1 MKRIFGFVAVAAMV
15 MAASMAFAAV
25 QDFGDYTFDIPDGW
39 TGSMQSP
46 AENVEVVS
54 FIKNDNTAS
63 GSVTFSATGGAS
75 LDALAAE
82 WSKQL
87 GGSAPEVDADGDYA
101 FTFTAQG
108 ASVESKALVRGLTDD
123 IYMVVVMTTAD
134 PAAAQEMAGI
144 MGSFQLK

>member
-1 MKRIFGFVAVAAMV
+1 MKRIFGFVAVAVMV

>member
-25 QDFGDYTFDIPDGW
+25 QDFGDYTFDVPDGW

-63 GSVTFSATGGAS
+63 GSVTFSATGGAG

-87 GGSAPEVDADGDYA
+87 GGSAPEKDADGDYA
-101 FTFTAQG
+101 FAFTQG
-108 ASVESKALVRGLTDD
+108 AVESKALVKGLTDS
-123 IYMVVVMTTAD
+123 IYMVIVMTTAD
-134 PAAAQEMAGI
+134 PAAAQEMVGI
-144 MGSFQLK
+144 MSSFQLK

>member
-63 GSVTFSATGGAS
+63 GSVTFSATNGAS
-75 LDALAAE
+75 MLRTSPIVRNSTKSDHTAIVN
-82 WSKQL
+82 S
-87 GGSAPEVDADGDYA
+87 GSGHGTNRCEPCA
-101 FTFTAQG
+101 
-108 ASVESKALVRGLTDD
+108 R
-123 IYMVVVMTTAD
+123 
-134 PAAAQEMAGI
+134 
-144 MGSFQLK
+144 